1 MQEYIVNR
9 PDPNAMKQILEK
21 NFENAAGVILRL
33 AWQAG
38 LLRDEIHTLTWGQID
53 FLDNQ
58 ILLKDRTVPIS
69 GELAIWLRALREGRS
84 HRSEV
89 VVLSDRDQK
98 PLKPQSISR
107 LARMALDAGGQTG
120 VRLIDLRHDFVLRQL
135 ETEDWQY
142 VSRITGIEAA
152 AMNVHFAQHLEH
164 RRVSTRARREE
175 AQPPDEFA
183 LWKLLQAERLS
194 PAGVTLWLT
203 WQLGLRLEEIV
214 TLRWD
219 QLHGETLRLPDRIV
233 PLTSGVLGVR
243 S

>member
-1 MQEYIVNR
+1 
-9 PDPNAMKQILEK
+9 
-21 NFENAAGVILRL
+21 
-33 AWQAG
+33 
-38 LLRDEIHTLTWGQID
+38 
-53 FLDNQ
+53 
-58 ILLKDRTVPIS
+58 
-69 GELAIWLRALREGRS
+69 
-84 HRSEV
+84 
-89 VVLSDRDQK
+89 
-98 PLKPQSISR
+98 
-107 LARMALDAGGQTG
+107 MALDAGGQTG

-219 QLHGETLRLPDRIV
+219 QLHGETLRLPDRDCTADQRRFGGAVGPAGRFAGRRVHSDSPRSGRPYDRTRLSKIV
-233 PLTSGVLGVR
+233 RPRWSGRGWTTSPCGTCVWTATSGWAGR
-243 S
+243 TR

>member
-89 VVLSDRDQK
+89 VVLSDRD
-98 PLKPQSISR
+98 
-107 LARMALDAGGQTG
+107 
-120 VRLIDLRHDFVLRQL
+120 F
-135 ETEDWQY
+135 
-142 VSRITGIEAA
+142 
-152 AMNVHFAQHLEH
+152 
-164 RRVSTRARREE
+164 
-175 AQPPDEFA
+175 
-183 LWKLLQAERLS
+183 
-194 PAGVTLWLT
+194 
-203 WQLGLRLEEIV
+203 
-214 TLRWD
+214 
-219 QLHGETLRLPDRIV
+219 
-233 PLTSGVLGVR
+233 TS
-243 S
+243 